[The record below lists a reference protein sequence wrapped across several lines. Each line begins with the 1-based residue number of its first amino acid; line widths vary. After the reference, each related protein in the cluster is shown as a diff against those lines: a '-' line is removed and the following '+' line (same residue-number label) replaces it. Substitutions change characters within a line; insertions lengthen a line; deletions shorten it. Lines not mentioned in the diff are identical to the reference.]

1 MHLFETST
9 SSRLFIIELKMLH
22 YDKNSQ
28 QQDLPVEKPFLQLAV
43 PHDSRI
49 DLIPTAHM
57 RDRMILFRS
66 QMDYDRCFSLLMDH
80 AVFHGGDPTLRK
92 NWEMSPEFF
101 SEFWY
106 LMIDYDLERTNHWRR
121 LQGLAEIEAGPV
133 VDSDDEEVDT
143 KKLIE
148 AFYQDPTE
156 AKIVELW
163 ELDLWSQISK
173 GIP

>member
-1 MHLFETST
+1 M
-9 SSRLFIIELKMLH
+9 
-22 YDKNSQ
+22 
-28 QQDLPVEKPFLQLAV
+28 
-43 PHDSRI
+43 
-49 DLIPTAHM
+49 AHM

-80 AVFHGGDPTLRK
+80 AVFHGGDPTLSK
-92 NWEMSPEFF
+92 NWEMPPEFF

-106 LMIDYDLERTNHWRR
+106 LIIDYDLERTNHWRR

-133 VDSDDEEVDT
+133 VESDDEDVDS

-163 ELDLWSQISK
+163 ELDLWTQVLKGLPELEQDVITRGSK
-173 GIP
+173 EVYEGLMAAPEGRPKLENPPTLGKKR